1 MDEIYD
7 VIFPDDE
14 DVINDLE
21 ETNDIE
27 EPDDDASIPEED
39 KDNGEATDT
48 SAVVEAP
55 VLASDIV
62 EPDAEDVIYSVEE
75 NDLSETEI
83 TVEDEPEEAI
93 ISNVET
99 LPTIG
104 NVKEG
109 DRVMIALVNGEA
121 TVIGTVGKG
130 DEVADE
136 LTTIS
141 ADVGEL
147 GTLVAGKAN
156 IDDLSAAAARI
167 STLET
172 NALTADSAII
182 KSLQSDKVDTS
193 TLTANYITSDQISAN
208 YAKLDATN
216 ITQATVRNAWID
228 KLMVQSGLIAHTGT
242 IYTLDAIQLSAD
254 RITAGTIDVNRLVVN
269 NNNHKFLVEF
279 DSQGAPVYKKL
290 DGDVIED
297 LTITADKIVADSIT
311 ADKITT
317 NNLVGAGGW
326 INLRNG
332 TFDYTNTS
340 TGNFIKWDGNKLTLN
355 ADNLKIGNTDIIKV
369 IEDSAPT
376 ASITPTPTGATI
388 TITDKDGTHTANI
401 SNGAKGEQ
409 GPKGEQ
415 GIPGDKGDKGDK
427 GAQGPKGPQGE
438 KGNDGKTAYQSA
450 VSGGYSGTE
459 SQFNTDLA
467 DVSNKA
473 PKTIIREYNNGVLV
487 GKTGNTVSSLVNANG
502 SFDVVNTTWSGLVP
516 TAGDSLAT
524 FGVNTRIGKTSDYN
538 ISIDTK
544 GFTFKKSS
552 NTVATLD
559 FSVFATFRQTTLQQ
573 AQRYDSTI
581 WHTTGIEILDTD
593 SPEYD
598 ADYSSGSAVLFSKN
612 YNVKSEAEAW
622 IDETQAKTSI
632 KAGPLIGTTASEVQA
647 AYDYSTGL
655 GEVDITTNKVV
666 LSTGYTTSEIGNIGT
681 FSTTGL
687 DIKGSYTMG
696 GAKLLKVVTS
706 KKDNLSISKNSTDD
720 GTFAVKAQGGYTPV
734 GIVGFDLSNATSSGT
749 GASYAVPLQIQLSG
763 SSIGYQIR
771 NSHSATIKISIEVF
785 VLYAKT
791 GLI

>member
-21 ETNDIE
+21 ETNIIE

-55 VLASDIV
+55 TLVSDIV

-75 NDLSETEI
+75 NDLSEAEI

-156 IDDLSAAAARI
+156 IDDLSAAVARI
-167 STLET
+167 NTLEA

-216 ITQATVRNAWID
+216 ITQASVRDAWID

-242 IYTLDAIQLSAD
+242 IYTLDAIQLNAD
-254 RITAGTIDVNRLVVN
+254 RITAGTIDVNRLIVN
-269 NNNHKFLVEF
+269 NNNHKYLVEF

-290 DGDVIED
+290 DGDIIED

-332 TFDYTNTS
+332 TFDYTNAS
-340 TGNFIKWDGNKLTLN
+340 TGNFIRWDGSKLTLN

-376 ASITPTPTGATI
+376 ASITPTSTGATI

-415 GIPGDKGDKGDK
+415 GSQ
-427 GAQGPKGPQGE
+427 GAPGPKGE
-438 KGNDGKTAYQSA
+438 KGDDGKTAYQSA

-524 FGVNTRIGKTSDYN
+524 FGTNTRIGKTSDYN
-538 ISIDTK
+538 LSIDTK
-544 GFTFKKSS
+544 GFTFNKSS
-552 NTVATLD
+552 NPIATLD
-559 FSVFATFRQTTLQQ
+559 ASVFATFRTTTLQQ
-573 AQRYDSTI
+573 TQRYDSTR
-581 WHTTGIEILDTD
+581 WHNTGIKILDTD
-593 SPEYD
+593 SPEYY
-598 ADYSSGSAVLFSKN
+598 ADYSSGNARLFSQN
-612 YNVKSEAEAW
+612 YNVKSETEVW
-622 IDETQAKTSI
+622 IDETSAKTSI
-632 KAGPLIGTTASEVQA
+632 QAGPSVGTIASEVQA
-647 AYDYSTGL
+647 AYDDSTGL
-655 GEVDITTNKVV
+655 GEVNITTNKVV
-666 LSTGYTTSEIGNIGT
+666 LSTGYTPSEIGNIGT

-687 DIKGSYTMG
+687 DIQGSYTIG

-706 KKDNLSISKNSTDD
+706 KRDNLSIGKNSTAN
-720 GTFAVKAQGGYTPV
+720 GTFAVKAKSGYTPV
-734 GIVGFDLSNATSSGT
+734 GVVGFDLSNATSSGS

-771 NSHSATIKISIEVF
+771 NSHSAAIKISLEVF

>member
-7 VIFPDDE
+7 IIFPDDE
-14 DVINDLE
+14 DIINDLE

-39 KDNGEATDT
+39 KDKGEATDT

-55 VLASDIV
+55 ALASDIV

-75 NDLSETEI
+75 NDLSEAEI

-93 ISNVET
+93 ISNVDI

-147 GTLVAGKAN
+147 GTLVAGKAD

-216 ITQATVRNAWID
+216 ITQATVRDAWID

-242 IYTLDAIQLSAD
+242 IYTLDAIQLNAD
-254 RITAGTIDVNRLVVN
+254 RITAGTIDVQRLFVN
-269 NNNHKFLVEF
+269 VDGHKYLVGF

-317 NNLVGAGGW
+317 NNLVGSGGW

-332 TFDYTNTS
+332 TFDYTNAS

-369 IEDSAPT
+369 IEDTAPT

-415 GIPGDKGDKGDK
+415 GSQGPKGETGDKGDKGD
-427 GAQGPKGPQGE
+427 A
-438 KGNDGKTAYQSA
+438 GKTAYQSA
-450 VSGGYSGTE
+450 VTGGYSGTE

-473 PKTIIREYNNGVLV
+473 PKTIIREYSNGVLV
-487 GKTGNTVSSLVNANG
+487 GKTGNTVGSLVNANG

-524 FGVNTRIGKTSDYN
+524 FGANTRIGKTSDYN
-538 ISIDTK
+538 LSIDTK
-544 GFTFKKSS
+544 GFAFKKSS
-552 NTVATLD
+552 DTVATLD
-559 FSVFATFRQTTLQQ
+559 ISVFATFRTTTLQQ

-581 WHTTGIEILDTD
+581 WHTTGIRITDTD
-593 SPEYD
+593 SPNYD
-598 ADYSSGSAVLFSKN
+598 ADYSRGNAVLFSEN
-612 YNVKSEAEAW
+612 YNAKSETQVW
-622 IDETQAKTSI
+622 IDETSAKTSI
-632 KAGPLIGTTASEVQA
+632 KAGPLFGTTASEVQA
-647 AYDYSTGL
+647 AYDDSTGL

-666 LSTGYTTSEIGNIGT
+666 LSTGYTPSETGNIGT

-687 DIKGSYTMG
+687 DIQGSYTMG
-696 GAKLLKVVTS
+696 GKKLLKVVTA
-706 KKDNLSISKNSTDD
+706 KKDNLSISKTNTAS
-720 GTFAVKAQGGYTPV
+720 GTFNVSSQSGYTPV
-734 GIVGFDLSNATSSGT
+734 GVVGFDLSNATSSGS

-763 SSIGYQIR
+763 SSIAYQIR
-771 NSHSATIKISIEVF
+771 NSHSAAIRISLEVF